1 MTLKNNLKRKYR
13 RNRTARK
20 KGGFLRELFT
30 SDSSVSSKAPTCEPS
45 ANDDGCSQY
54 NNVSQIQQ
62 QGRSDDQYGSNAQPV
77 ESAPESSNKACNGQ
91 SATTCSN
98 NNYNESQN
106 SYNQSKSSTS
116 GRRAGGRRK
125 KKKKSLKK
133 RKRN

>member
-1 MTLKNNLKRKYR
+1 MSLKNDSKREYR
-13 RNRTARK
+13 RKRTTRK
-20 KGGFLRELFT
+20 TGGFLRELFT

-45 ANDDGCSQY
+45 ANDEGCSQY

-77 ESAPESSNKACNGQ
+77 ESAPDSSNSACNGQ
-91 SATTCSN
+91 DATTCSN

>member
-30 SDSSVSSKAPTCEPS
+30 SDSSVTSKAPTCEPS
-45 ANDDGCSQY
+45 TNDEGCSQY
-54 NNVSQIQQ
+54 NKVSQTQQ
-62 QGRSDDQYGSNAQPV
+62 QGRSDDQYGSNAQSV
-77 ESAPESSNKACNGQ
+77 ESAPDSSNSACNGQ
-91 SATTCSN
+91 DATTCSN
-98 NNYNESQN
+98 NNYNDSQN

-125 KKKKSLKK
+125 KKKSM

>member
-1 MTLKNNLKRKYR
+1 MSLKNDLKRKDWR
-13 RNRTARK
+13 KRTTRK

-30 SDSSVSSKAPTCEPS
+30 SDTSVSSKAPTCEPS
-45 ANDDGCSQY
+45 TNDEGCSQY

-62 QGRSDDQYGSNAQPV
+62 QGRSDDQYGSNSQPI
-77 ESAPESSNKACNGQ
+77 ESSPDSTNKACNGQ
-91 SATTCSN
+91 DATTCSN
-98 NNYNESQN
+98 NNYNETEN

-125 KKKKSLKK
+125 KKKSLKK